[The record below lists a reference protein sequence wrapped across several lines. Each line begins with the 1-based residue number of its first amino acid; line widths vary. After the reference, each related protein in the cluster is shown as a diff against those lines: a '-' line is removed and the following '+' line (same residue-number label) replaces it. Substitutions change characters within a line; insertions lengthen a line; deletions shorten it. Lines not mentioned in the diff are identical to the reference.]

1 MNCSN
6 CGAAMALYETRG
18 YFFCAHCGSFHFP
31 HPPDDQG
38 LRVLG
43 TEANPPACPACSKP
57 LAAARLDEQPVH
69 VCQTCRGVLMP
80 RATFADVVSR
90 RRAWASSP
98 VGVPRPLDR
107 RELER
112 AVTCPRCGTHMA
124 THPYLGPGAIVIDT
138 CETCDYLW
146 LDAGELKR
154 VVDAPGRDRG
164 ARDMPREQWN
174 PPLVQAGATDP
185 DAPVA
190 RRDDLL
196 SLLLALLR

>member
-6 CGAAMALYETRG
+6 CGAAMTLYESRG

-31 HPPDDQG
+31 QPPDDQD

-43 TEANPPACPACSKP
+43 TEGNPPACPACHNP
-57 LAAARLDEQPVH
+57 LAAARLDERPVH
-69 VCQTCRGVLMP
+69 VCQTCRGVLLP
-80 RATFADVVSR
+80 RGTFADVVSR

-98 VGVPRPLDR
+98 VAEPRPLDR

-112 AVTCPRCGTHMA
+112 DVTCPRCGTRMA
-124 THPYLGPGAIVIDT
+124 THPYLGPGAVVIDT
-138 CETCDYLW
+138 CDTCDCVW

-164 ARDMPREQWN
+164 ARDMPQAQWD
-174 PPLVQAGATDP
+174 PPLIHTGAIDP
-185 DAPVA
+185 DAPVV
-190 RRDDLL
+190 RRPDLL
-196 SLLLALLR
+196 SLLLELLR